1 MMEFTFGAWGNLF
14 VDPFFGLGFKSKN
27 IGNTRIDG
35 FEISVGGDGKIGNVQ
50 QTLMGGVTV
59 IDPIQT
65 DFNAAEDTLIN
76 SSNQNVL
83 KYRNRTMFKFDSETT
98 YKKVAFGWSVRYY
111 SFMEN
116 IDKIFEVVIPG
127 VKDYRDKNPDGEWV
141 FDTRLAY
148 KVNESVQ
155 LSCVVKNFM
164 NNLYV
169 GRPADLQAPRS
180 FNIQAMVKF

>member
-1 MMEFTFGAWGNLF
+1 MA
-14 VDPFFGLGFKSKN
+14 D
-27 IGNTRIDG
+27 TRIDG
-35 FEISVGGDGKIGNVQ
+35 FEISIGGDGKIGNVQ
-50 QTLMGGVTV
+50 ETVMGGVT
-59 IDPIQT
+59 IIEPIQT

-76 SSNQNVL
+76 SSTKNVL

-98 YKKVAFGWSVRYY
+98 YKKYSLGWSARYY
-111 SFMEN
+111 SYMEN
-116 IDKIFEVVIPG
+116 IDKIFEGVIPG

-141 FDTRLAY
+141 FDARLAY

-155 LSCVVKNFM
+155 LSFVTKNVL